1 MQFRA
6 RVHTTMSSS
15 SSLLSPPSPPAR
27 SALYLSANPPGPPL
41 SGVARSRSR
50 KGDAGSRGDGRGRR
64 AAPSCAC
71 RVSSAAGCGE
81 PGGAGG
87 GGSHA
92 RAVCRLRGRSRRCR
106 ECAARWCARQWRG
119 PASAHSDG
127 NSNRSSGGQHDST
140 GRRRQTD
147 ERALSAAYR
156 WLAALHGLSERVLL
170 SFCRNFVCQG

>member
-15 SSLLSPPSPPAR
+15 SSLLSPPSPRAR

-87 GGSHA
+87 GVWLMLPMTWYA
-92 RAVCRLRGRSRRCR
+92 RRLCSKEQSVCERK
-106 ECAARWCARQWRG
+106 
-119 PASAHSDG
+119 
-127 NSNRSSGGQHDST
+127 
-140 GRRRQTD
+140 GRRRFASGAKIQGESRNAD
-147 ERALSAAYR
+147 AQAGRGIFAPARGVPCRGERR
-156 WLAALHGLSERVLL
+156 CDHGQPDTA
-170 SFCRNFVCQG
+170 FQGTG